1 MSRKDLSALLLLAL
15 IWGASFLFMR
25 IASPIFGPVVTTEL
39 RVAVA
44 AGALLLYAALTRST
58 IGLLRHWK
66 PFLLLGGLN
75 AALPFSLICA
85 AELHL
90 SASLAAI
97 LNATTPIFAALA
109 AWGTGGERPG
119 LTRAAGLILGLG
131 GVGVLVGWSPEP
143 MDKTM
148 LTSVL
153 FSLGAALAYGFGGLY
168 AARVGKG
175 VPPLTLAIG
184 QQLGAAVLLLPLA
197 AVFPPPERP
206 TMAAVLS
213 VLGLSLLCTAF
224 AYLLYFRLIASVGA
238 VKTVSVTFL
247 VPVFGLLWGVIFLH
261 ESVYLNTVAGL
272 AVILLSITLISGR
285 VRKAVEQKGT
295 SARHLA
301 KAESENAE
309 L

>member
-1 MSRKDLSALLLLAL
+1 MNRKDLSALVLLAL
-15 IWGASFLFMR
+15 VWGASFLFMR

-58 IGLLRHWK
+58 IGLRRHWK

-97 LNATTPIFAALA
+97 LNATTPIFAVLA

-131 GVGVLVGWSPEP
+131 GVGILVGWSPEP
-143 MDKTM
+143 LDKTM
-148 LTSVL
+148 LYSVL

-213 VLGLSLLCTAF
+213 VLGLSLICTAF

-272 AVILLSITLISGR
+272 AIILLSITLISGR
-285 VRKAVEQKGT
+285 
-295 SARHLA
+295 ARRAGNKRGSKL
-301 KAESENAE
+301 EI
-309 L
+309 

>member
-1 MSRKDLSALLLLAL
+1 MNRKDLSALLLLAL

-44 AGALLLYAALTRST
+44 AGALLLYAGLTRRR
-58 IGLLRHWK
+58 IEIRRHWK

-143 MDKTM
+143 LDKTM
-148 LTSVL
+148 LYSVV

-175 VPPLTLAIG
+175 VQPLTLAIG
-184 QQLGAAVLLLPLA
+184 QQLGAAVWLLPLA
-197 AVFPPPERP
+197 AVFPPPEQP
-206 TMAAVLS
+206 TLAAAWS
-213 VLGLSLLCTAF
+213 VLGLSLVCTAF

-247 VPVFGLLWGVIFLH
+247 VPVFGMLWGVIFLH

-272 AVILLSITLISGR
+272 GIILLSIMLIGGR
-285 VRKAVEQKGT
+285 TRKAVGQKG
-295 SARHLA
+295 A
-301 KAESENAE
+301 
-309 L
+309 